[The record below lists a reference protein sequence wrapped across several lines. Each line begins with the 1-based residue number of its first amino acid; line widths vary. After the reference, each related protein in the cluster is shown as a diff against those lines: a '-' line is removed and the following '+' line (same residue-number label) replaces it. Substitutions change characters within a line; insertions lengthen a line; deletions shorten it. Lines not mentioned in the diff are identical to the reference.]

1 MAEQGRKA
9 DEATQRMI
17 RRLAEQG
24 RSKTIIARVANVS
37 RPTAYKYA
45 DEKSEKSSR

>member
-1 MAEQGRKA
+1 MADQGRKA

-17 RRLAEQG
+17 RRLASEG
-24 RSKTIIARVANVS
+24 RQKTEIARLVNVS

-45 DEKSEKSSR
+45 REKLEKTSR

>member
-1 MAEQGRKA
+1 MADQGRKA

-17 RRLAEQG
+17 RRLSEQG
-24 RSKTIIARVANVS
+24 RRKTEIARLANVS

-45 DEKSEKSSR
+45 REKLEK